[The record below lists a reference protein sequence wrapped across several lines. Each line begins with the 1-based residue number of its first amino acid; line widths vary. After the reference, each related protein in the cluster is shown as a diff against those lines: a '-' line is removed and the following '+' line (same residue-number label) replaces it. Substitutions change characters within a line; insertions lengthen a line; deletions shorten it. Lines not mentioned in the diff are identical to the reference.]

1 MPKKGNMPVPTK
13 WSGQD
18 RRFAETLKN
27 SVDILAGFNGDPLDR
42 AITARDLLDSGIATL
57 AAGSTVFSGGSAD
70 LSLTSTGNLPT
81 YDVPPAPT
89 NLSADGAFQNIIV
102 TWNLESYAGHSY
114 VEVYRHTSDAIAAAT
129 LIAQVSGTVAGI
141 YADSTGPTAD
151 FYYWVRAVN
160 ENGVAGPF
168 NSSVGTRGQTAP
180 DVSFLLTTLNGAITS
195 GELAT
200 SLSTPI
206 GQISGMS
213 VTLSSHTTNLSTLD
227 GSVGSLNGSVSSL
240 NGSVSSLSSI
250 VSNPTTG
257 LVAKTDATTLRLDN
271 VGSTTMEATFS
282 AQAGDISGLNSK
294 YTVKIDTNGAVAGFG
309 LASTS
314 NAAGN
319 IISEFIVN
327 ADRFAI
333 MRGGSNTAT
342 ATTPFVVQATATTL
356 NGVAVPAGVYMT
368 DAFIKNGSI
377 VSAKIGTL
385 SADKITTGFINA
397 ARIQTNTIDA
407 SKIRLDNSTITSQTI
422 GGVPT
427 VIIKNL
433 GVDTAQINS
442 LAVQT
447 VKIDHQAVTIPTS
460 SYTAGEITVS
470 TYSGWAL
477 IQSVE
482 FTSSGNPV
490 HLNFSCLV
498 KGANATAGSFL
509 KFRLRR
515 VQGNSVR
522 YGPTPV
528 TYTYGTQ
535 AALPAFSCKD
545 TPSAGTVTYKVEGQI
560 RDQFV
565 VGSKV
570 SFRTLLALEVKK

>member
-57 AAGSTVFSGGSAD
+57 AAGATGFSGGSAD
-70 LSLTSTGNLPT
+70 LALTSTGGLPT

-114 VEVYRHTSDAIAAAT
+114 VEVYRHTSDAVAAAT
-129 LIAQVSGTVAGI
+129 LIAQVSGTIAGI

-168 NSSVGTRGQTAP
+168 NSSVGTRGQTAH

-206 GQISGMS
+206 GQIAGMS
-213 VTLSSHTTNLSTLD
+213 VTLGSHTTNLGT
-227 GSVGSLNGSVSSL
+227 L

-257 LVAKTDATTLRLDN
+257 LVAKVDATTFRLDN
-271 VGSTTMEATFS
+271 VGSTTMESKFT
-282 AQAGDISGLNSK
+282 AQANDIGGLK
-294 YTVKIDTNGAVAGFG
+294 TAYTVKIDTNGAVAGFG

-319 IISEFIVN
+319 IISEFTVN

-333 MRGGSNTAT
+333 MRGGSNTTA

-368 DAFIKNGSI
+368 DAFIKNGTIVNAKIANGSI
-377 VSAKIGTL
+377 DDAKIGSL
-385 SADKITTGFINA
+385 NADKITAGSISANRLSA
-397 ARIQTNTIDA
+397 GTIDA
-407 SKIRLDNSTITSQTI
+407 SQVTLTGVSPSFQIKSANSGQRMEMGAS
-422 GGVPT
+422 
-427 VIIKNL
+427 VIKVYDSSNVLRVKLGNL
-433 GVDTAQINS
+433 S
-442 LAVQT
+442 
-447 VKIDHQAVTIPTS
+447 
-460 SYTAGEITVS
+460 
-470 TYSGWAL
+470 
-477 IQSVE
+477 
-482 FTSSGNPV
+482 
-490 HLNFSCLV
+490 
-498 KGANATAGSFL
+498 
-509 KFRLRR
+509 
-515 VQGNSVR
+515 
-522 YGPTPV
+522 
-528 TYTYGTQ
+528 
-535 AALPAFSCKD
+535 
-545 TPSAGTVTYKVEGQI
+545 
-560 RDQFV
+560 
-565 VGSKV
+565 
-570 SFRTLLALEVKK
+570 

>member
-1 MPKKGNMPVPTK
+1 MPKKGNMPVPAK

-206 GQISGMS
+206 GQIAGMS
-213 VTLSSHTTNLSTLD
+213 VTLGSHTTDLGT
-227 GSVGSLNGSVSSL
+227 L
-240 NGSVSSLSSI
+240 NGSVSSLSTI
-250 VSNPTTG
+250 VTHPSTG
-257 LVAKTDATTLRLDN
+257 LVEKVDATTFRLDN
-271 VGSTTMEATFS
+271 VGETTMESKFS
-282 AQAGDISGLNSK
+282 TQANDIGGLKTK

-433 GVDTAQINS
+433 GVNTAQIDN

>member
-1 MPKKGNMPVPTK
+1 VPKKGNMPVPAK

-70 LSLTSTGNLPT
+70 LSLTSTGNLPA

-102 TWNLESYAGHSY
+102 TWSLESYAGHSY

-206 GQISGMS
+206 GQIAGMS
-213 VTLSSHTTNLSTLD
+213 VTLGSHTTNLGT
-227 GSVGSLNGSVSSL
+227 LNGTA
-240 NGSVSSLSSI
+240 SSLSSI
-250 VSNPTTG
+250 VSDPTTG
-257 LVAKTDATTLRLDN
+257 LVAKVNATTFRLDN
-271 VGSTTMEATFS
+271 VGSTTMETKFSTQAT
-282 AQAGDISGLNSK
+282 DIGGLKTK

-319 IISEFIVN
+319 ITSEFIVN

-333 MRGGSNTAT
+333 MRGGSNTTA

-356 NGVAVPAGVYMT
+356 NGVAVPAGVYMA
-368 DAFIKNGSI
+368 DAFIMNGSI
-377 VSAKIGTL
+377 ANAKIGEL
-385 SADKITTGFINA
+385 SADKITTDFIRSEVIGA
-397 ARIQTNTIDA
+397 GTIDA
-407 SKIRLDNSTITSQTI
+407 SKINLDNSTITSQTI

-442 LAVQT
+442 LAVET
-447 VKIDHQAVTIPTS
+447 VKIAGNAVTVPEGFNGTTRSMSAANPSRICATGTINPEGGKVHALF
-460 SYTAGEITVS
+460 TASVKSTV
-470 TYSGWAL
+470 
-477 IQSVE
+477 
-482 FTSSGNPV
+482 P
-490 HLNFSCLV
+490 LN
-498 KGANATAGSFL
+498 
-509 KFRLRR
+509 
-515 VQGNSVR
+515 VR
-522 YGPTPV
+522 YLGNV
-528 TYTYGTQ
+528 TINLNGTTKQ
-535 AALPAFSCKD
+535 IPFGIGISSPNLQGSISMSVAVSVIPAAFTGTKTC
-545 TPSAGTVTYKVEGQI
+545 TVTCIHLGFANFEISNCVL
-560 RDQFV
+560 
-565 VGSKV
+565 
-570 SFRTLLALEVKK
+570 TLTGMKK